1 MALQD
6 ADGRHSLMAEH
17 VVRDPVLITTAI
29 KPPSDLP
36 FLKMSNER
44 ERLIATKCAIFY
56 WVAQGA
62 KKIVL
67 VDGTDR
73 PALDE
78 RDIALIE
85 SSGTQ
90 IESLAFAQ
98 DDSEIRHYGKAFGE
112 GRIIRFALDH
122 SRILREHEFFY
133 KCTGKCFCRNFP
145 QISDVIER
153 NTINAMFWRL
163 FDRNFHGDDLSLV
176 DTRFFYTSTD
186 IARKIIL
193 PAYEE
198 SKNVSIERVLAVIL
212 NQTFARTYVQKA
224 LITGFAGGVGGQYD
238 EFNLGYLDQ
247 QFPAWVLG
255 AAT

>member
-1 MALQD
+1 
-6 ADGRHSLMAEH
+6 
-17 VVRDPVLITTAI
+17 VRDPVLITTAI

-36 FLKMSNER
+36 FLKMTDDR

-62 KKIVL
+62 KKIVV
-67 VDGTDR
+67 VDGTNT

-85 SSGTQ
+85 SSGTA

-98 DDSEIRHYGKAFGE
+98 DDSEIRQYGKAFGE
-112 GRIIRFALDH
+112 GRILRFALEQ
-122 SRILREHEFFY
+122 SQILKQHDFFY

-145 QISDVIER
+145 EIAGIIER
-153 NTINAMFWRL
+153 NNINSIFWRL
-163 FDRNFHGDDLSLV
+163 FDRNFYGDDLTLA
-176 DTRFFYTSTD
+176 DTRFFYTSTE
-186 IARKIIL
+186 IARQMLL

-212 NQTFARTYVQKA
+212 GKTFARTYIQKS

-255 AAT
+255 GAQQEPSP